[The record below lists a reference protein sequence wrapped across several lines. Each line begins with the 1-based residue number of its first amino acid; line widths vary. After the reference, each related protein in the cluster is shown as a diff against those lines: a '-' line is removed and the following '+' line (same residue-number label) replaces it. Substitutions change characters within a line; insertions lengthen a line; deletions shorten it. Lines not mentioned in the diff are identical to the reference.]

1 MNKNVHCVIGNGV
14 VVHLRGLLNELQE
27 LRHNNIDYNG
37 RLWISDRAHIVFD
50 FHQQMDGY
58 NEKNLGGSKIGTTLK
73 GIGPAYGSK
82 TMRNGIRV
90 GDLKDME
97 YFEMRLRNLVK
108 QVERS
113 YPGIVIDVEKELAY
127 YKEIREILLPMITD
141 SIVMVNEKLNEGK
154 NVLIEGA
161 NATSK
166 SISPA
171 VIACVFMPNPLSLSL
186 SLSLYLSVGS

>member
-1 MNKNVHCVIGNGV
+1 MIGNGV
-14 VVHLRGLLNELQE
+14 VVHIQGLLAEMEGLKAAE
-27 LRHNNIDYNG
+27 VPDYQQ
-37 RLWISDRAHIVFD
+37 RILISDRAHIVFD

-166 SISPA
+166 SH
-171 VIACVFMPNPLSLSL
+171 SLAHI
-186 SLSLYLSVGS
+186 VC